1 MISSSTSSS
10 GHCVSGST
18 FSSLDD
24 VGTNT
29 SALDTK
35 NSPLA
40 LLAQTC
46 SAIGAD
52 TPNPKLLANIE
63 KSTKSSHKSTS
74 DGREKSSPVGS
85 QSSSVSTG
93 STEHQQVK
101 SSFKPYESTNNNRYD
116 LLDNANQSSVRVK
129 TPKSSNTATRCDSNQ
144 SATSQRDSPATMIA
158 TPGGTTTSASMTAAR
173 KTPSTLSSAS
183 STGSSVNHNQNNADQ
198 PNPSPHRASS
208 KESFGTGTN
217 NNNNTISVS
226 PVQSSPVSSKSVSE
240 AQYMKA
246 LHAASLP
253 PQVSTASGQAYY
265 PGYPPG
271 LGYPMDLMTASAL
284 MSPHHPMFKAAAMNP
299 YLNYARLKGID
310 PTAMLPPVCRDPYCT
325 GCPSSPHFLNKAAG
339 QPCPAGCPH
348 CESPSAP
355 KSAAAA
361 AYAHAQLAALAAAS
375 QLPYACSWIS
385 GDAAYCGKRFGTS
398 DELFQHLRTH
408 TASMSEP
415 MLAAAAAGGFPP
427 NHPLFQRTYPTPPLS
442 PLSATG
448 RYHPYNKPSMLPPS
462 ALGPPPSLTGMPMP
476 PHPSLAQYFSPYSLY
491 GNPRLGS
498 SHP

>member
-1 MISSSTSSS
+1 MLTSSNQYLRPDYL
-10 GHCVSGST
+10 T
-18 FSSLDD
+18 P
-24 VGTNT
+24 TT
-29 SALDTK
+29 LDTK

-63 KSTKSSHKSTS
+63 KSTKSSHKSADCRDKT
-74 DGREKSSPVGS
+74 SPVGS

-101 SSFKPYESTNNNRYD
+101 SSFKPYESNNNRYD
-116 LLDNANQSSVRVK
+116 LLDNGSSSAGAGNQSSVRVK
-129 TPKSSNTATRCDSNQ
+129 TPKSNTATQRCDSNQ
-144 SATSQRDSPATMIA
+144 SATSQRDSPAMIA
-158 TPGGTTTSASMTAAR
+158 TPGTAATTNTAAR

-183 STGSSVNHNQNNADQ
+183 STGSSAASIHQNPDQ

-208 KESFGTGTN
+208 KESFGGGN
-217 NNNNTISVS
+217 NNISVS
-226 PVQSSPVSSKSVSE
+226 PAQSSPVSKSVSE

-246 LHAASLP
+246 LHAASMQ
-253 PQVSTASGQAYY
+253 PQVSTAGQAYY
-265 PGYPPG
+265 SGYPPG

-284 MSPHHPMFKAAAMNP
+284 MSPHHPMFKAAAMSP

-310 PTAMLPPVCRDPYCT
+310 PSAMMTPVCRDPYCT

-348 CESPSAP
+348 CESPSGP

-361 AYAHAQLAALAAAS
+361 AYVHAQLAALTAAS
-375 QLPYACSWIS
+375 QLPYVCSWIA

-408 TASMSEP
+408 TASMPES

-448 RYHPYNKPSMLPPS
+448 RYHPYSKPSMLPPS
-462 ALGPPPSLTGMPMP
+462 ALGPPPSLAGMPMP